1 MTHLIRIPLLL
12 LGILLAT
19 AVRAELPASLEQ
31 AVSRVSGAPAQR
43 QALGV
48 NLEEALK
55 AGVAEQDL
63 QAVMRLA
70 ATHQYSAAG
79 ADAFVRHLA
88 EASRDGLP
96 VAPMRDKML
105 EGMAKKIPAETILA
119 VTSQWRSALRDA
131 DVVVRAMEERGLRYG
146 KAGEREALVS
156 LGAGLRQRY
165 GTKDA
170 LVKLDASAAKGG
182 KATVDA
188 GRLIAAANLTE
199 LLLLHK
205 AAPAQAL
212 ELPMSSLRAGYT
224 SAQIQAL
231 QRNVLD
237 QLRQGLA
244 PADVISDM
252 RRQFG
257 GQAGSPA
264 AAPAF
269 TGPGQPPGGSWPG
282 GGGSF
287 PGGGAG
293 APGGFPGGGGASGGM
308 GGGGFPGGGGGY

>member
-1 MTHLIRIPLLL
+1 MTHRISLLL
-12 LGILLAT
+12 FGILLAT
-19 AVRAELPASLEQ
+19 AVRAELPPLLEQ
-31 AVSRVSGAPAQR
+31 TASRVSGAPAQR
-43 QALGV
+43 QALGI

-55 AGVAEQDL
+55 AGVGEQDL

-79 ADAFVRHLA
+79 VDAFVRQLA
-88 EASRDGLP
+88 AASRDGLP

-119 VTSQWRSALRDA
+119 VTSQWRSALREADA
-131 DVVVRAMEERGLRYG
+131 AVRAMEERGLGYG
-146 KAGEREALVS
+146 KVGERETLVG

-165 GTKDA
+165 GTKDV

-182 KATVDA
+182 KAAADA
-188 GRLIAAANLTE
+188 GRLIAAANLAE

-212 ELPMSSLRAGYT
+212 ELPMASLQAGYT

-231 QRNVLD
+231 QRHVLD
-237 QLRQGLA
+237 QLRQGVA
-244 PADVISDM
+244 PADIISDM

-257 GQAGSPA
+257 GQADAPFA
-264 AAPAF
+264 TPAF
-269 TGPGQPPGGSWPG
+269 PNFGQPP
-282 GGGSF
+282 
-287 PGGGAG
+287 
-293 APGGFPGGGGASGGM
+293 
-308 GGGGFPGGGGGY
+308 GGGFPGGGAPGGMGGGFPGGRGGY

>member
-1 MTHLIRIPLLL
+1 MTHRIRIPLLL
-12 LGILLAT
+12 LGILFAT
-19 AVRAELPASLEQ
+19 AVRAELPASLSQ
-31 AVSRVSGAPAQR
+31 AVSRVSGVPAQR

-48 NLEEALK
+48 NLEEALQ
-55 AGVAEQDL
+55 AGVGEQDL
-63 QAVMRLA
+63 KAVMRLA
-70 ATHQYSAAG
+70 TMHQYAAVDV
-79 ADAFVRHLA
+79 DAFVRQLA

-119 VTSQWRSALRDA
+119 VTSQWRSALREA
-131 DVVVRAMEERGLRYG
+131 DVAVRAMEKRGLDFG

-165 GTKDA
+165 GAKDVLA
-170 LVKLDASAAKGG
+170 KLDASAAKGG
-182 KATVDA
+182 KAAADA

-199 LLLLHK
+199 LLLLHR

-231 QRNVLD
+231 QGNVLD
-237 QLRQGLA
+237 QLRQGVA
-244 PADVISDM
+244 PADVISAM
-252 RRQFG
+252 HSQFG
-257 GQAGSPA
+257 TQVGAPA
-264 AAPAF
+264 TAPAF

-282 GGGSF
+282 SGGGF
-287 PGGGAG
+287 PGGAG
-293 APGGFPGGGGASGGM
+293 APGGFSGG
-308 GGGGFPGGGGGY
+308 GGGGFPGGRGGY

>member
-1 MTHLIRIPLLL
+1 MTHRIRIPLLL
-12 LGILLAT
+12 FGILLAT

-43 QALGV
+43 QALAV
-48 NLEEALK
+48 NLEEAMK
-55 AGVAEQDL
+55 AGVGEQDL

-79 ADAFVRHLA
+79 ADAFVRQLA

-119 VTSQWRSALRDA
+119 VTSQWRSALSEADA
-131 DVVVRAMEERGLRYG
+131 TVRAMEERGLGYG
-146 KAGEREALVS
+146 KAGEREALVG

-165 GTKDA
+165 GAKDA
-170 LVKLDASAAKGG
+170 LVKLDASVARGGRTAA
-182 KATVDA
+182 DA
-188 GRLIAAANLTE
+188 GRLIAAANLAE

-205 AAPAQAL
+205 VAPAQAL

-224 SAQIQAL
+224 AAQIQAL
-231 QRNVLD
+231 QRTVLD
-237 QLRQGLA
+237 RLRQGVA

-252 RRQFG
+252 RRRFG
-257 GQAGSPA
+257 AQAEAPF
-264 AAPAF
+264 AAPGF
-269 TGPGQPPGGSWPG
+269 PNPSQSPGGGWPG

-287 PGGGAG
+287 PGGAG
-293 APGGFPGGGGASGGM
+293 APGGGAPGGM
-308 GGGGFPGGGGGY
+308 GGGFPGGRGGY

>member
-1 MTHLIRIPLLL
+1 MTHRIRIPLLL
-12 LGILLAT
+12 LGILLAA

-55 AGVAEQDL
+55 AGVGEQDL

-79 ADAFVRHLA
+79 ADAFVRQLA

-119 VTSQWRSALRDA
+119 VTSQWRSALSEADA
-131 DVVVRAMEERGLRYG
+131 AVRAMEERGLGYG
-146 KAGEREALVS
+146 KAGEREALVG

-165 GTKDA
+165 GAKDV

-182 KATVDA
+182 KATADA

-224 SAQIQAL
+224 AAQIQSL

-237 QLRQGLA
+237 QLRQGVA

-257 GQAGSPA
+257 GQADVPF
-264 AAPAF
+264 AAPGF
-269 TGPGQPPGGSWPG
+269 PNPGQPPGGGWGSSPG
-282 GGGSF
+282 G
-287 PGGGAG
+287 PG
-293 APGGFPGGGGASGGM
+293 APGGFPGGGGAPGGM
-308 GGGGFPGGGGGY
+308 GGGFPGGRGGY

>member
-1 MTHLIRIPLLL
+1 MTYRIRIPLLL

-55 AGVAEQDL
+55 AGVGEQDL

-70 ATHQYSAAG
+70 ATHQYAA
-79 ADAFVRHLA
+79 ADTDAFVRQLA

-119 VTSQWRSALRDA
+119 VTSQWRSALSEADA
-131 DVVVRAMEERGLRYG
+131 AVRAMEQRGLRYG
-146 KAGEREALVS
+146 KAGEREALVN
-156 LGAGLRQRY
+156 LAAGLRQHY
-165 GTKDA
+165 GAKDA
-170 LVKLDASAAKGG
+170 LVKLHASVAKGG
-182 KATVDA
+182 KAAADA

-212 ELPMSSLRAGYT
+212 ELPMSSLRAGYA

-237 QLRQGLA
+237 QLRQGIA

-252 RRQFG
+252 GSQFG
-257 GQAGSPA
+257 AQAD
-264 AAPAF
+264 APFGAPV
-269 TGPGQPPGGSWPG
+269 TSPGQPPGEGWPG
-282 GGGSF
+282 
-287 PGGGAG
+287 
-293 APGGFPGGGGASGGM
+293 
-308 GGGGFPGGGGGY
+308 GGGGFPGGAGAAGGGFPGGSGAPGGMGGGFPGGRGGY